1 MNGYCFKPLRVN
13 LLGNLENHHTSP
25 GHIVL
30 EGFDTFEVRTLETL
44 DDGTQ
49 LCIFQAVYSDREEW
63 PLSMMV

>member
-1 MNGYCFKPLRVN
+1 M
-13 LLGNLENHHTSP
+13 
-25 GHIVL
+25 L